1 METKTPEVTIEMKRY
16 ALNPTAKLE
25 CNAIIFYSGV
35 QEALPIL
42 KLCANG
48 DIFVKG
54 KLIENDKE
62 LVDAL
67 REFITKQQK
76 Q

>member
-1 METKTPEVTIEMKRY
+1 MDQ
-16 ALNPTAKLE
+16 TAKLE
-25 CNAIIFYSGV
+25 CNTINFYSEV
-35 QEALPIL
+35 QEIPIL

-67 REFITKQQK
+67 REFITKQQE

>member
-1 METKTPEVTIEMKRY
+1 ME
-16 ALNPTAKLE
+16 PTAKLE
-25 CNAIIFYSGV
+25 CNTINFYSEV
-35 QEALPIL
+35 QETPIL

-62 LVDAL
+62 VVDAL
-67 REFITKQQK
+67 REFITKQQE

>member
-1 METKTPEVTIEMKRY
+1 MDQ
-16 ALNPTAKLE
+16 TAVE
-25 CNAIIFYSGV
+25 CNTINFYSEV
-35 QEALPIL
+35 QETPIL

-76 Q
+76 NETT

>member
-1 METKTPEVTIEMKRY
+1 MTPKE
-16 ALNPTAKLE
+16 KLE
-25 CNAIIFYSGV
+25 CNTINFYSQA
-35 QEALPIL
+35 QEIPIL

-67 REFITKQQK
+67 REFITKQQE

>member
-1 METKTPEVTIEMKRY
+1 MEQ
-16 ALNPTAKLE
+16 TAVE
-25 CNAIIFYSGV
+25 CNTINFYSEV
-35 QEALPIL
+35 QETPIL

-62 LVDAL
+62 VVDAL
-67 REFITKQQK
+67 REFITKQQE